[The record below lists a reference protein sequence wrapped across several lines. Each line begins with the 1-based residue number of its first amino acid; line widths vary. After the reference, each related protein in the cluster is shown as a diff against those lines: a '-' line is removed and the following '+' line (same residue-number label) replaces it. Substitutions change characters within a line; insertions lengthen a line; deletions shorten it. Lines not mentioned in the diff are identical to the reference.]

1 MGTVP
6 SPAPEQLA
14 PQGRRKLRV
23 TVGLAF
29 VQTLRPALYVLLAAS
44 ALLSFGAGSER
55 FQSLLPA
62 WVPNLAP
69 LFFGVFLAIFVVY
82 RLALVRARRYP
93 AFVALFQ
100 IGLGVLTLVLL
111 LPGTRKDLSQQAPAD
126 DVAALLG
133 SGDARVRALAAEVA
147 GARPG
152 GQRWS
157 RLLLERL
164 GHGDPRVRAAARAA
178 LTRLAGSDPAVGLSD
193 EAAAARWREE
203 LRARGW

>member
-1 MGTVP
+1 MGNEP
-6 SPAPEQLA
+6 SPAPQQAA
-14 PQGRRKLRV
+14 PPGRRKLRV

-29 VQTLRPALYVLLAAS
+29 VKTLRPALYVLLAAS
-44 ALLSFGAGSER
+44 AVLSFGAGSER
-55 FQSLLPA
+55 YQSLLPS

-82 RLALVRARRYP
+82 RLALVRAKRYP

-111 LPGTRKDLSQQAPAD
+111 LPGTRRELSQGGPAD
-126 DVAALLG
+126 DVAALIV

-147 GARPG
+147 GSRPG

-157 RLLLERL
+157 QLLVERL
-164 GHGDPRVRAAARAA
+164 SDGDARVRAAARSA
-178 LTRLAGSDPAVGLSD
+178 LARLAGSDPAAGLSD

-203 LRARGW
+203 LRSRGW

>member
-1 MGTVP
+1 
-6 SPAPEQLA
+6 
-14 PQGRRKLRV
+14 
-23 TVGLAF
+23 VGLAF
-29 VQTLRPALYVLLAAS
+29 VRTLRPALYLLLAAS

-55 FQSLLPA
+55 YQSLLPS

-111 LPGTRKDLSQQAPAD
+111 LPGTRRELAPQAPAD

-147 GARPG
+147 GTRAG
-152 GQRWS
+152 GQRWA
-157 RLLLERL
+157 RLLVERL
-164 GHGDPRVRAAARAA
+164 SDANPNVRSAARAA
-178 LTRLAGSDPAVGLSD
+178 LAKLAGSDPAAGLSD
-193 EAAAARWREE
+193 EATAARWREE
-203 LRARGW
+203 LGARGW